1 MAHRNRT
8 TEHNTGTKSW
18 LDNLGDNATKKFIGT
33 VGALTFALT
42 GCTSPAGAE
51 NTPPAPAATST
62 NIGETPRPSEAEST
76 VESTSP
82 SAIETD
88 TTKSPE
94 PSESVESPTSSPAK
108 PEVTTSPSGIIDAEP
123 IRDWQIPEDMEQVMA
138 QWDTMDQVDRA
149 KYVYQFIDLNGG
161 AYTPEGPE
169 WTPADSALRAVTG
182 LNVISDYINDE
193 TNPHNKEVALK
204 LLDGIIGDDPDYD
217 TRTSLPGYFS
227 ATADTLSN
235 KNCPAAEC
243 AAYRRNAFLPEPN
256 GILNA
261 SPDFTLT
268 QDANGIAHRTS
279 VVTVQLKD
287 NTKGVD
293 EMFPDGIKGQEQLVA
308 TAKLDTIAGDH
319 RPLIRMFV
327 FGTNHNVVYVNGQPS
342 IPVSSLPG
350 VINFTKS

>member
-88 TTKSPE
+88 TTKAPE
-94 PSESVESPTSSPAK
+94 SSESVASPTLSPAE
-108 PEVTTSPSGIIDAEP
+108 PEVTTSPSDIIDTEP
-123 IRDWQIPEDMEQVMA
+123 IRDWQLPEDMEQVMA
-138 QWDTMDQVDRA
+138 QWDTMDQLARA
-149 KYVYQFIDLNGG
+149 TYAYQFIDLNGG
-161 AYTPEGPE
+161 GYTPEGAE
-169 WTPADSALRAVTG
+169 WTPTDSALRAVHG

-193 TNPHNKEVALK
+193 SNPNNKDVALK
-204 LLDGIIGDDPDYD
+204 LLDGMIGDDPDYD
-217 TRTSLPGYFS
+217 TRISLPGYFS
-227 ATADTLSN
+227 ATADTLGS
-235 KNCPAAEC
+235 KNCPTAEC
-243 AAYRRNAFLPEPN
+243 VAYRRNAFLPEPN
-256 GILNA
+256 SILKA

-268 QDANGIAHRTS
+268 KDTNGLAHMTS
-279 VVTVQLKD
+279 VTTLQLKD
-287 NTKGVD
+287 NTEGAD
-293 EMFPDGIKGQEQLVA
+293 EMFPDGIKGKEQLVV
-308 TAKLDTIAGDH
+308 TIMLNTMTGNS
-319 RPLIRMFV
+319 RPLIDMLL
-327 FGTNHNVVYVNGQPS
+327 FGTSHNVVYVNGQPS
-342 IPVSSLPG
+342 VPVSSLPG